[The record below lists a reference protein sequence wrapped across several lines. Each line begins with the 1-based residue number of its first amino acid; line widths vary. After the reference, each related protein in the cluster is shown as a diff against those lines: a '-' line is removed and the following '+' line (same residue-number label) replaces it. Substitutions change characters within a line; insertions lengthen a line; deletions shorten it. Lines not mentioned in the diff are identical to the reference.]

1 MGKNGNMPV
10 SQTDVVLISLSTV
23 MKTHTVTDES
33 GQPSVG
39 QSADSKSIS
48 QAAESCEF
56 SGSIS

>member
-1 MGKNGNMPV
+1 MGKNGNVPV
-10 SQTDVVLISLSTV
+10 SQTDVVLSTV
-23 MKTHTVTDES
+23 MRTHTVTDES